1 MEFIFMGTGKN
12 RTFSIIKNDAFDV
25 FDLMNAFFIAF
36 RIFFLPIQERTLDA
50 DLLFLLEGL

>member
-1 MEFIFMGTGKN
+1 MGAGKN

-25 FDLMNAFFIAF
+25 FDLINTFFIAF
-36 RIFFLPIQERTLDA
+36 RIFSLPIQERTLNA